1 MLQRVNRDTMSFG
14 EPCWVPVHLCLGSA
28 VPASGAWMVHR
39 TQTSVAHIGS
49 LNCFCSCPAF
59 ATKRFCSG
67 VPSDCCRSNPARP
80 SPLQQPPHD
89 PPPHT
94 FLCSPAAAS
103 CVVPH
108 FLCFVVQPLQALPP
122 QVCVWSPAAATKLC
136 HIKYEDGT
144 SADIMKLPK
153 SDLSKYSLP
162 GAMAVKRVDGVP
174 TAFPADGG
182 HVAPEENMLKVCWD
196 KGPVK
201 VSRAVIGG

>member
-1 MLQRVNRDTMSFG
+1 MTRHLMSSVAPRLQRAV
-14 EPCWVPVHLCLGSA
+14 LC
-28 VPASGAWMVHR
+28 H
-39 TQTSVAHIGS
+39 TS
-49 LNCFCSCPAF
+49 LPLWCSRL
-59 ATKRFCSG
+59 KLS
-67 VPSDCCRSNPARP
+67 
-80 SPLQQPPHD
+80 
-89 PPPHT
+89 PPPACLH
-94 FLCSPAAAS
+94 A
-103 CVVPH
+103 
-108 FLCFVVQPLQALPP
+108 
-122 QVCVWSPAAATKLC
+122 PAAATKLC

-201 VSRAVIGG
+201 VSTGLQALCCIYAQRAVIGRCVSRMILEVLCDRAQVKATRLQR

>member
-1 MLQRVNRDTMSFG
+1 MGGGLLQRVNRDTMSFG

-28 VPASGAWMVHR
+28 VPAIGAWMVHR

-108 FLCFVVQPLQALPP
+108 SFALWCSHFKLSHLKSASGPLRQPLSCATSSMRTAPAL
-122 QVCVWSPAAATKLC
+122 
-136 HIKYEDGT
+136 T
-144 SADIMKLPK
+144 S
-153 SDLSKYSLP
+153 
-162 GAMAVKRVDGVP
+162 
-174 TAFPADGG
+174 
-182 HVAPEENMLKVCWD
+182 
-196 KGPVK
+196 
-201 VSRAVIGG
+201 